1 MSHFSRLALSAVAL
15 SCAFFG
21 ACGSDAVRGFQVD
34 PGTPDSGIAQ
44 DSSIAEAAAPVDS
57 GGDSGGS
64 DAGAWPT
71 CDTQPPMAAAHSIAE
86 VWAANPTTPA
96 QTWLSGVY
104 VTAISGSACVANK
117 ACQIFVQSDLTY
129 ATLGA
134 AAHHAIKIFVST
146 STAHYFSTI
155 QVGDKIDALGY
166 AWRYNLSGENEL
178 LVEVNTLFPGCA
190 KKTGTGAVLPT
201 QGVALSDLTLG
212 AYEDTL
218 GPVFV
223 SLAGVS
229 GKYVPPATQT
239 FALFP
244 PFTDGGAADGGVLDG
259 GALDGGA
266 EAGVDAGTTSVVSL
280 SPYFLSG
287 GGFTGLPS
295 GSMTHFTSVT
305 GVFGLFIP
313 SSGAPP
319 KYLELYPRT
328 MDDVVQ

>member
-1 MSHFSRLALSAVAL
+1 MSHLSRLALSAVVL
-15 SCAFFG
+15 SSAAFA

-34 PGTPDSGIAQ
+34 PPAESDAGTAD
-44 DSSIAEAAAPVDS
+44 DSSIAEAAPPVDS
-57 GGDSGGS
+57 ASSTDAASS

-71 CDTQPPMAAAHSIAE
+71 CDSQPAMAAAHSIAE
-86 VWAANPTTPA
+86 VWTANPTAPA

-117 ACQIFVQSDLTY
+117 ACQIFVQTDPSY
-129 ATLGA
+129 ATLAA
-134 AAHHAIKIFVST
+134 AAHNAIKIFIST
-146 STAHYFSTI
+146 STSHYFTGI

-166 AWRYNLSGENEL
+166 AWRYNLTGQNEL

-190 KKTGTGAVLPT
+190 KKTGTGAVLPIP
-201 QGVALSDLTLG
+201 GVKLSDLTLS

-218 GPVFV
+218 GPVLV
-223 SLAGVS
+223 TLSGVS

-244 PFTDGGAADGGVLDG
+244 PND
-259 GALDGGA
+259 
-266 EAGVDAGTTSVVSL
+266 AGVIDAGADAGTTTLVSL
-280 SPYFLSG
+280 SPYFLAG
-287 GGFTGLPS
+287 GGFSGLPANT
-295 GSMTHFTSVT
+295 MTHFTSVA

-313 SSGAPP
+313 SAGAPP

-328 MDDVVQ
+328 MGDVVQ

>member
-1 MSHFSRLALSAVAL
+1 MSHFSRLTLSAVAL

-34 PGTPDSGIAQ
+34 PPGTPDSGTTQ
-44 DSSIAEAAAPVDS
+44 DSSIDEAAVPVDS
-57 GGDSGGS
+57 GEDSGSS

-71 CDTQPPMAAAHSIAE
+71 CDTQPAMAAAHSIAQ
-86 VWAANPTTPA
+86 VWTANPTTPSE
-96 QTWLSGVY
+96 TWLSGVY
-104 VTAISGSACVANK
+104 VTAISGSGCVANK
-117 ACQIFVQSDLTY
+117 ACQIFVQSDPTY

-134 AAHHAIKIFVST
+134 AAHNAIKIFIST
-146 STAHYFSTI
+146 TTAHYFTTI
-155 QVGDKIDALGY
+155 QVGDKVDALGY
-166 AWRYNLSGENEL
+166 AWRYDLSGQNEL

-190 KKTGTGAVLPT
+190 KKTGTGAVAPIP
-201 QGVALSDLTLG
+201 GVQLSDLTLG

-223 SLAGVS
+223 TLAGVS

-244 PFTDGGAADGGVLDG
+244 PNVDAGTVDAGADGG
-259 GALDGGA
+259 
-266 EAGVDAGTTSVVSL
+266 AGVDAGTTSLVSL

-287 GGFTGLPS
+287 GAFSGLPS
-295 GSMTHFTSVT
+295 GTMTHFTSIT

-313 SSGAPP
+313 SAGAPP

-328 MDDVVQ
+328 MGDVVQ